1 MFLRPAFPRF
11 ASTATGRL
19 ARLVALH
26 GVAVLGVAVWVLGPL
41 VTSASVA
48 SAAVATTTS
57 AVPPTS
63 VVSPTDAVPETD
75 TTVAK
80 ADAAS
85 STKGFVDVIDVS
97 GYVDPVMRNFILRS
111 IEDAVG
117 HDAEALVIQL
127 NSPGSLLPRHQLDA
141 LVKAITN
148 ERRVPI
154 TVWVGGYKARAKGG
168 AARLVTAAA
177 VVGIAS
183 GTHVGEATAV
193 PAGGDDRLVGHS
205 YTREQALKAKVAQI
219 DAPVLVQFVGL
230 LDGRTVNGR
239 TLDTAQDVKGA
250 DGVVHP
256 KPFGVRFAKLGL
268 VPRLLHTATNPS
280 IAYFLFVVA
289 LALFVFEFFTGGVGV
304 AAGVGLLAFVM
315 AASGFGNLPTRPLGL
330 ALLVLS
336 MFGFAVDV
344 QAGTPRFWTGV
355 GTVSL
360 VAGSLALYAQDTHVP
375 IYWIAAVTVMVVL
388 FMVNG
393 MPTMVRTRFATP
405 TIGREGMI
413 GELGEARDAIAPE
426 GVVIVRGGPWRA
438 RTNRATPIG
447 AGDPVRVIAIDGL
460 LLEVEPLE
468 GAAKDAGH

>member
-1 MFLRPAFPRF
+1 MFLRPALPRF
-11 ASTATGRL
+11 ASTATGRS
-19 ARLVALH
+19 ARLVAL
-26 GVAVLGVAVWVLGPL
+26 LGLAVWVLGPL
-41 VTSASVA
+41 VASASPA
-48 SAAVATTTS
+48 TAATAATTS
-57 AVPPTS
+57 AVPAAS
-63 VVSPTDAVPETD
+63 
-75 TTVAK
+75 
-80 ADAAS
+80 AAS
-85 STKGFVDVIDVS
+85 STKGFVDIIDVS
-97 GYVDPVMRNFILRS
+97 GYVDPVMRDFILRS

-141 LVKAITN
+141 LVSAITE

-154 TVWVGGYKARAKGG
+154 TVWVGGYKARANGG

-177 VVGIAS
+177 VVGVAS
-183 GTHVGEATAV
+183 GTHVGDATTV
-193 PAGGDDRLVGHS
+193 PAGGDDRLVGHT

-304 AAGVGLLAFVM
+304 AAGVGLIAFVM
-315 AASGFGNLPTRPLGL
+315 AASGFGNLPTRPLGIV
-330 ALLVLS
+330 LLLLS

-426 GVVIVRGGPWRA
+426 GVVIVKGGPWRA

>member
-1 MFLRPAFPRF
+1 MFLRPACPRF
-11 ASTATGRL
+11 ASTATGRWT
-19 ARLVALH
+19 RLVAL
-26 GVAVLGVAVWVLGPL
+26 LGLAVWVLGPL
-41 VTSASVA
+41 VASA
-48 SAAVATTTS
+48 SAASAATAATTS
-57 AVPPTS
+57 AVPAAS
-63 VVSPTDAVPETD
+63 AVGSTD
-75 TTVAK
+75 TTDADTN
-80 ADAAS
+80 ADTNANTDAAS
-85 STKGFVDVIDVS
+85 STKGFVDIIDVS
-97 GYVDPVMRNFILRS
+97 GYVDPVMRDFILRS

-141 LVKAITN
+141 LVSAITE

-177 VVGIAS
+177 VVGVAS
-183 GTHVGEATAV
+183 GTHVGDATTV
-193 PAGGDDRLVGHS
+193 PAGGDDRLVGHT

-304 AAGVGLLAFVM
+304 AAGVGLIAFVM
-315 AASGFGNLPTRPLGL
+315 AASGFGNLPTRPLGIV
-330 ALLVLS
+330 LLLLS

-426 GVVIVRGGPWRA
+426 GVVIVKGGPWRA
-438 RTNRATPIG
+438 RTNRATPIS